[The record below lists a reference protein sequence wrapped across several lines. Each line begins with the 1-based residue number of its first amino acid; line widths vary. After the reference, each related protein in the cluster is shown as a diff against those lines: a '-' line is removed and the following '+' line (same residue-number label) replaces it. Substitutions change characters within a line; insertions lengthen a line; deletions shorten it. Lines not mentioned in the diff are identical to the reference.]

1 MKIQQSMQTSRV
13 IGQVL
18 DCHHLGPLIANL
30 EIQYSLKVGVV
41 QDGNRL
47 EPAILLYFY
56 FIAAK

>member
-1 MKIQQSMQTSRV
+1 MQTSRV